1 MPASVAAARGA
12 IHHGHR
18 DRWRVPIVALLLGVN
33 ILRTGYT
40 LLRRSLIGLLDAALP
55 ADDVAKAEAVIDRY
69 RAEDGVGFGALRT
82 RESGRQRFVYVTMT
96 VPAGWTV
103 KRAHHITK
111 RLEADM
117 ERALPGSVTFV
128 HVEPG

>member
-18 DRWRVPIVALLLGVN
+18 DRWRVPIVALLVGVN

-82 RESGRQRFVYVTMT
+82 RESGRQRFVYLTMT

-103 KRAHHITK
+103 KRAHQITE

-117 ERALPGSVTFV
+117 ERALPGSVTLV

>member
-1 MPASVAAARGA
+1 MPASGAAARGA

-18 DRWRVPIVALLLGVN
+18 DRWRVPIVALLVGVN

-96 VPAGWTV
+96 VPPAG
-103 KRAHHITK
+103 
-111 RLEADM
+111 
-117 ERALPGSVTFV
+117 P
-128 HVEPG
+128 

>member
-1 MPASVAAARGA
+1 MVTALAGRGRRGLRGATDPGIGAAAV
-12 IHHGHR
+12 
-18 DRWRVPIVALLLGVN
+18 RVVV
-33 ILRTGYT
+33 
-40 LLRRSLIGLLDAALP
+40 
-55 ADDVAKAEAVIDRY
+55 
-69 RAEDGVGFGALRT
+69 
-82 RESGRQRFVYVTMT
+82 MT

-103 KRAHHITK
+103 KRAHHFTE

>member
-1 MPASVAAARGA
+1 MAGSTAG
-12 IHHGHR
+12 
-18 DRWRVPIVALLLGVN
+18 RWRMTATTATAPC
-33 ILRTGYT
+33 T
-40 LLRRSLIGLLDAALP
+40 
-55 ADDVAKAEAVIDRY
+55 VIDRY

-82 RESGRQRFVYVTMT
+82 RESGRQRFVYVTVT

-103 KRAHHITK
+103 KRAHHITEL
-111 RLEADM
+111 LEADM

>member
-1 MPASVAAARGA
+1 MAYDRHHGDGALYCHRRLPGRGRRGLRGA
-12 IHHGHR
+12 TDPGI
-18 DRWRVPIVALLLGVN
+18 
-33 ILRTGYT
+33 
-40 LLRRSLIGLLDAALP
+40 
-55 ADDVAKAEAVIDRY
+55 
-69 RAEDGVGFGALRT
+69 
-82 RESGRQRFVYVTMT
+82 GRQQFVYVTVT

-103 KRAHHITK
+103 KRAHHITE

>member
-1 MPASVAAARGA
+1 MGTVTGGASPSSPCSLASTSSAPAT
-12 IHHGHR
+12 
-18 DRWRVPIVALLLGVN
+18 P
-33 ILRTGYT
+33 
-40 LLRRSLIGLLDAALP
+40 LLRRSLIGLFDAALP
-55 ADDVAKAEAVIDRY
+55 ADDVAKAEALIDRY
-69 RAEDGVGFGALRT
+69 WAEDGVGFGALRT
-82 RESGRQRFVYVTMT
+82 RESGRQRFVYVTVT

-103 KRAHHITK
+103 KRAHHITE

>member
-1 MPASVAAARGA
+1 MARPHRRPA
-12 IHHGHR
+12 
-18 DRWRVPIVALLLGVN
+18 RWRQHP
-33 ILRTGYT
+33 RTGYT
-40 LLRRSLIGLLDAALP
+40 LLRRSPIGLLDAALP

-103 KRAHHITK
+103 KRAHHITE

-117 ERALPGSVTFV
+117 EIPGRWR
-128 HVEPG
+128 PC

>member
-1 MPASVAAARGA
+1 MPASVAAAAARYIMGTVTGGA
-12 IHHGHR
+12 SPSSPCSLASTSCTPG
-18 DRWRVPIVALLLGVN
+18 D
-33 ILRTGYT
+33 T
-40 LLRRSLIGLLDAALP
+40 LMRRSLIGLLDAALP
-55 ADDVAKAEAVIDRY
+55 ADDVAKTEAVIDRY
-69 RAEDGVGFGALRT
+69 RAEDGVGLEALRT
-82 RESGRQRFVYVTMT
+82 RESRRQRFVYVIMT

-103 KRAHHITK
+103 KRAHHITE